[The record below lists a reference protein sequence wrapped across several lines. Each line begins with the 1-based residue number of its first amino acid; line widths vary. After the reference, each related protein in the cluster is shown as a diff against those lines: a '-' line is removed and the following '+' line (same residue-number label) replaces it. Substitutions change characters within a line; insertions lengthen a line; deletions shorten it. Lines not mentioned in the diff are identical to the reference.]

1 MRLPE
6 SEELQHALREKGPNV
21 VDGVPSLLQPLQ
33 GASGSNSCYVPG
45 CVLPGGHEGSH
56 ETAQGGKFIW
66 DPYHGKQWATENDE
80 DDSSSSSS
88 TSEELV
94 RDQAPDDEAP
104 GVNMV
109 AAQEVFYVFE
119 MDIEQEDM
127 KQLAKLGPRKATVW
141 LSKKMQDKGK
151 EHRWTELPLD
161 RKQDFDMAQAREL
174 SNVMTSKALRS
185 LTKSEMANLDHRKVM
200 NMRWVL
206 TTKSSGLAK
215 ARLVILGFQAPSITE
230 VAIASPTLSKMSKRM
245 ILAIAANLGYRTKS
259 GDITSAFL
267 QAKAN
272 LEGDELTIWAPA
284 EVAERRRNI
293 QF

>member
-1 MRLPE
+1 
-6 SEELQHALREKGPNV
+6 
-21 VDGVPSLLQPLQ
+21 
-33 GASGSNSCYVPG
+33 
-45 CVLPGGHEGSH
+45 
-56 ETAQGGKFIW
+56 
-66 DPYHGKQWATENDE
+66 
-80 DDSSSSSS
+80 
-88 TSEELV
+88 
-94 RDQAPDDEAP
+94 
-104 GVNMV
+104 
-109 AAQEVFYVFE
+109 
-119 MDIEQEDM
+119 
-127 KQLAKLGPRKATVW
+127 
-141 LSKKMQDKGK
+141 
-151 EHRWTELPLD
+151 
-161 RKQDFDMAQAREL
+161 MAQAREL

-215 ARLVILGFQAPSITE
+215 ARLVILGFQAPNITE
-230 VAIASPTLSKMSKRM
+230 VATASPTLSKMSKHM

-259 GDITSAFL
+259 GDITLAFL